1 MDEPFGALDA
11 MTRDVLHD
19 ELERLWR
26 ETHLTVMFVTHNV
39 REAVRL
45 GDRVVLLSSR
55 PGRIVREYPV
65 TTARPRRI
73 DSPRCRRSRLRS
85 PTICVTR
92 CAAMAV
98 HDRELTQ
105 LSTGLDALETVSALE
120 ITRGRKLWN
129 ATWPKLLAV
138 AIVLGFWQF
147 LIWVHWRPEYAFAP
161 PSKVFASLWNNW
173 SVIWQATTKTLSR
186 AFQGYALALA
196 IGVGLGALV
205 SRIAVLRAAIGSMI
219 TGLQTMPSVAWFPR
233 RRHVPLV
240 RRLDHF
246 RRGARRR
253 TAIAN
258 GLINGVD
265 NISPVLLRAGRVMG
279 ARRLAAFWHVILPAA
294 LPSFVG
300 GLKQGWAFAWRSL
313 LAAEVIGGIPGFS
326 LGQQLQAG
334 RDFGKVEDVMAVMI
348 VIFVIGV
355 LMDSFVFGFAE
366 RSIRTRYGLVDQ
378 ALAA

>member
-1 MDEPFGALDA
+1 
-11 MTRDVLHD
+11 
-19 ELERLWR
+19 
-26 ETHLTVMFVTHNV
+26 
-39 REAVRL
+39 
-45 GDRVVLLSSR
+45 
-55 PGRIVREYPV
+55 
-65 TTARPRRI
+65 
-73 DSPRCRRSRLRS
+73 
-85 PTICVTR
+85 
-92 CAAMAV
+92 MAV

-105 LSTGLDALETVSALE
+105 LSSGLDALETVSALE

-205 SRIAVLRAAIGSMI
+205 SRIAVLRAAIGSMV
-219 TGLQTMPSVAWFPR
+219 TGLQTMPSVAWFPLAAVMF
-233 RRHVPLV
+233 HLSEGSITFVVVL
-240 RRLDHF
+240 
-246 RRGARRR
+246 GAFP
-253 TAIAN
+253 AIAN

-279 ARRLAAFWHVILPAA
+279 ARRLAAFWHVVLPAA

-334 RDFGKVEDVMAVMI
+334 RDFGKVEDVMAVMV

-355 LMDSFVFGFAE
+355 LMDSFVFGFFE
-366 RSIRTRYGLVDQ
+366 RGIRTRYGLVDQ